1 MTLRKNRDIE
11 DQENRDRWLLTYA
24 DLITLLLAFFIVMYS
39 MSRLDAD
46 KFNKMKTQLSSVLRG
61 GSTIFPRG
69 DEFDGAGA
77 GMLKVGDLK
86 MIQKRIGDKLAL
98 YGSGNAPGVIAG
110 TPLDTKIADAIS
122 TEVTE
127 RGLTIHIKD
136 QLLFESGSAD
146 LKEEAREVL
155 SLVADE
161 IKGIKN
167 HIVIEGHTD
176 NIPISTRKYPSNW
189 ELSSARSTNVVRYLV
204 ENKGYDPVKVSARGF
219 GEYRPI
225 VSNASEN
232 GRARNRRVD
241 IVILTDALSMVE
253 PTANDEVRNL
263 VTPRPE
269 INIIDSVQRA
279 SAVPDKLNR

>member
-1 MTLRKNRDIE
+1 MPIRKSREIE
-11 DQENRDRWLLTYA
+11 DQENSDRWLLTYA

-61 GSTIFPRG
+61 GSTIFPKG

-77 GMLKVGDLK
+77 GMLKIGDLK
-86 MIQKRIGDKLAL
+86 MIQKRIGDKLML
-98 YGSGNAPGVIAG
+98 FGGGSRGVVSG
-110 TPLDTKIADAIS
+110 TPLDAKMAEAIS

-127 RGLTIHIKD
+127 RGLIIHIKD
-136 QLLFESGSAD
+136 QLLFESGKAD
-146 LKEEAREVL
+146 LKDEAKEVL
-155 SLVADE
+155 SLLADE
-161 IKGIKN
+161 FKGIKN

-176 NIPISTRKYPSNW
+176 NLPISTRRFPSNW
-189 ELSSARSTNVVRYLV
+189 ELSTARATNVVRYLV
-204 ENKGYDPVKVSARGF
+204 ENKIFDPVRVSARGF

-241 IVILTDALSMVE
+241 IVVLTDALTMVE
-253 PTANDEVRNL
+253 PKANDEVRNL

-269 INIIDSVQRA
+269 INIVDSVQRA
-279 SAVPDKLNR
+279 SAVPDELDR